1 MLKNI
6 TFSAEEHH
14 IEKAREKARK
24 HHTNLNLAF
33 RQWLARYAEEGET
46 SEAYATLMAELDYAE
61 SNGAFSREEL
71 NAR

>member
-24 HHTNLNLAF
+24 HHTNLNKAF
-33 RQWLARYAEEGET
+33 RQWLARYAEEE
-46 SEAYATLMAELDYAE
+46 EAAEGYEKLMAGLDYAKA
-61 SNGAFSREEL
+61 GGHFSREEL
-71 NAR
+71 NDR